1 MFELVT
7 EETALEALAQRLGRR
22 SWLAVDTEFVR
33 ERTYW
38 PLPCLLQL
46 ADDVGTVACVD
57 LIALPNPVPVLDL
70 LWRADITKVFHAA
83 SQDLELLYRMR
94 AEPLPGLFDTQVAA
108 AMLGDDDQIGY
119 AAAVAAHLGIELD
132 KAHTRTD
139 WSRRPLKPAE
149 LEYAADDVRHL
160 RALYDAL
167 VADLDARDRRHWL
180 EEECAAMTDP
190 RRYLPDVA
198 EAWSKVK
205 GASGLSAAAFGRLR
219 ALASWRE
226 ETALRVDRPRRWI
239 LADDILVRLA
249 NSTPRTAAEL
259 AATPD
264 MPAAVARKYTDALLN
279 CLDAPAESGERPDNT
294 GRLDTRQREQVK
306 RLLGEV
312 RAIAGELGI
321 APSLLATRR
330 DIEAMARGKTPD
342 AITRGWRATV
352 LDGKLERALG

>member
-7 EETALEALAQRLGRR
+7 EETALEALAQRLGQR

-46 ADDVGTVACVD
+46 ADDIGTVACVD
-57 LIALPNPVPVLDL
+57 LIALPNPVPLLDL

-108 AMLGDDDQIGY
+108 ALLGDDDQIGY
-119 AAAVAAHLGIELD
+119 AAAVAAHTGVELE

-139 WSRRPLKPAE
+139 WSRRPLKPGE

-160 RALYDAL
+160 RALHDAL
-167 VADLDARDRRHWL
+167 VADLDARGRRSWL
-180 EEECAAMTDP
+180 EEECVAMTDP
-190 RRYLPDVA
+190 TRYLPDVA
-198 EAWSKVK
+198 SAWTKVK

-239 LADDILVRLA
+239 LADEILVRLA
-249 NSTPRTAAEL
+249 NARPQSAAEL

-264 MPAAVARKYTDALLN
+264 LPAAVARKYTDALLA
-279 CLDAPAESGERPDNT
+279 CLDAAPEDDGRPDNG
-294 GRLDTRQREQVK
+294 GRLDSSQRELVK
-306 RLLGEV
+306 RLLAEV
-312 RAIAGELGI
+312 RTIAGELGI

-330 DIEAMARGKTPD
+330 DIEAMARGTKPD
-342 AITRGWRATV
+342 ALTRGWRATV
-352 LDGKLERALG
+352 LDGRLERALG